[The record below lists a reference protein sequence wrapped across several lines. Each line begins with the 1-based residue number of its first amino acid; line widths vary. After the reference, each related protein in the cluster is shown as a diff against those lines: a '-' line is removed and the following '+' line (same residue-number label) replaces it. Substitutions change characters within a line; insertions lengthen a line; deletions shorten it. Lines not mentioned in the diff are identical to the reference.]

1 MTVKI
6 RLARAGAKKRPYYK
20 IVVANADS
28 PRDGKFLEKVGVYN
42 PMLAKEDENRVVLI
56 QDRIKHWVSV
66 GAQPTERVE
75 KFLEKAK
82 LIKTKSPVKRVVKK
96 VSVKEKPQD
105 SVINETSKAVEVKQ
119 NKVSEESKQT

>member
-42 PMLAKEDENRVVLI
+42 PMLAKEDENRVILI

-96 VSVKEKPQD
+96 VSVKEKSPD

-119 NKVSEESKQT
+119 SKVSEESKQT

>member
-56 QDRIKHWVSV
+56 QDRIKHWLSV
-66 GAQPTERVE
+66 GAQPTDRVE

-96 VSVKEKPQD
+96 VSVKKQSQD
-105 SVINETSKAVEVKQ
+105 SAINETSKTVETKQ
-119 NKVSEESKQT
+119 NKVSEESKKS

>member
-1 MTVKI
+1 M
-6 RLARAGAKKRPYYK
+6 
-20 IVVANADS
+20 
-28 PRDGKFLEKVGVYN
+28 EKVGVYN

-96 VSVKEKPQD
+96 ISVKEKSQD

-119 NKVSEESKQT
+119 NKVSEESKKT

>member
-1 MTVKI
+1 M
-6 RLARAGAKKRPYYK
+6 
-20 IVVANADS
+20 ANADS

-66 GAQPTERVE
+66 GAQPTDRVE

-96 VSVKEKPQD
+96 VSVKKQSQD
-105 SVINETSKAVEVKQ
+105 SAINETSKTVETKQ
-119 NKVSEESKQT
+119 NKVSEESKKS

>member
-66 GAQPTERVE
+66 GAQPTDRVE

-96 VSVKEKPQD
+96 VSVKKQSQD
-105 SVINETSKAVEVKQ
+105 SAINETSKTVETKQ
-119 NKVSEESKQT
+119 NKVSEESKKS

>member
-42 PMLAKEDENRVVLI
+42 PMLAKEDENRVILI

-96 VSVKEKPQD
+96 VSVKEKSQD
-105 SVINETSKAVEVKQ
+105 SAINETSKAVEVKQ
-119 NKVSEESKQT
+119 NKISEESKKA

>member
-66 GAQPTERVE
+66 GAQPTDRVE

-96 VSVKEKPQD
+96 VSVKEKSQD

-119 NKVSEESKQT
+119 SKVSEESKKS

>member
-66 GAQPTERVE
+66 GAQPTDRVE

-96 VSVKEKPQD
+96 VSVKKQSQD
-105 SVINETSKAVEVKQ
+105 SAIN
-119 NKVSEESKQT
+119 